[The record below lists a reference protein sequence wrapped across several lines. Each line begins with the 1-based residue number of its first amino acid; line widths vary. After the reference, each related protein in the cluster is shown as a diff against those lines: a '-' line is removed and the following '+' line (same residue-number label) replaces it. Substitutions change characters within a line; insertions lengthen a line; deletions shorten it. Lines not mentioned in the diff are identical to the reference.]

1 MRILLAEDNFVT
13 RKLMVAILS
22 QYGECDVAVDGME
35 AVDAFLMALEDG
47 KPYDL
52 ICLDIMMPVMDG
64 FQALVGIRNL
74 EKERNIAEKQA
85 VKVIVTTAL
94 RDEKHAKMEEMEISY
109 ENWYFYY
116 GSDNGRDVSAV
127 GYDVA
132 QCHIAGREKYYEPD
146 DRFR

>member
-64 FQALVGIRNL
+64 FQALVGICL
-74 EKERNIAEKQA
+74 LY
-85 VKVIVTTAL
+85 TSPSP
-94 RDEKHAKMEEMEISY
+94 RD
-109 ENWYFYY
+109 
-116 GSDNGRDVSAV
+116 
-127 GYDVA
+127 
-132 QCHIAGREKYYEPD
+132 P
-146 DRFR
+146 